1 MDFKEFV
8 VIMQEQM
15 KKRTGK
21 EVVVTKVTKNNDVK
35 MTGLTIKETDS
46 NLSPTIY
53 LKPFWY
59 QFQMSYDVDV
69 IADRLYEVYLRDNM
83 AHPINIGWFR
93 NFEEVK
99 GKVAYKLI
107 NFDKNKAL
115 LKQVPYVKYMNLAK
129 VFYVLVEDESFGT
142 GTILIHNR
150 HMEAWNT
157 SVEKLEEIAM
167 RNTPMLCPMVLR
179 TLKDMVED
187 MGRFEEE
194 WDLKEGIYVLT
205 NKEKH
210 LGASAMLYANS
221 IKVFAGL
228 VQSDVIILP
237 SSIHEVLLLSA
248 DTKLSVEYLCEV
260 VREVN
265 KKKVCPE
272 EFLSN
277 TVYYYDREMDSIKM
291 L

>member
-21 EVVVTKVTKNNDVK
+21 EVVVTEVTKNNDVK

-59 QFQMSYDVDV
+59 QFQMSYDVDM
-69 IADRLYEVYLRDNM
+69 IAERMYEVYLRDNI
-83 AHPINIGWFR
+83 AHSFNMDWFR
-93 NFEEVK
+93 NFDEVK
-99 GKVAYKLI
+99 GKIAFKLI
-107 NFDKNKAL
+107 NVNKNRSL
-115 LKQVPYVKYMNLAK
+115 LKQVPHVKCMNLAK
-129 VFYVLVEDESFGT
+129 VFYVLVEDEAIGT

-150 HMEAWNT
+150 HMEVWNT
-157 SVEKLEEIAM
+157 SAEELEEIAM

-265 KKKVCPE
+265 KKKVRPE